1 MSIAQIACA
10 ANSGIDKPYVLRH
23 NLEDADQSAAL
34 LKQL

>member
-1 MSIAQIACA
+1 VNITQIACA